1 MSYLVHSDIVDSGA
15 IRQRCSA
22 AAALEGQDAPQSWV
36 NASMWNIPNPD
47 WTDAWAAAE
56 AASPGADH
64 GSDESVVTDPMIL
77 QGVQKERSRENPQPW
92 SQPSGGHD
100 AYPQYVY
107 VTHDGGTWQST
118 ADGNVWEPGV
128 SGWTQ
133 VS

>member
-92 SQPSGGHD
+92 SQPSI
-100 AYPQYVY
+100 AKPWRRA
-107 VTHDGGTWQST
+107 TPCAWSRPWGTPATSR
-118 ADGNVWEPGV
+118 
-128 SGWTQ
+128 
-133 VS
+133 